1 MIHSLITIQQAS
13 LVTGVSVATLYKWV
27 NQRKIPF
34 IKLGR
39 LVKFDPLK
47 LEERI
52 RTQTVMPMPP
62 K

>member
-47 LEERI
+47 LEEWI